1 MSDKQDFES
10 ASLAFSKAQNELND
24 LISSRQQL
32 ETQYQENKIVLDE
45 FNYLNEDSKIYKLT
59 GPVLLPQDYNEAK
72 INVNKRI
79 EFIQEEIKRAETKI
93 KTQEDIIEKCR
104 DTLIDIRQKLGN

>member
-1 MSDKQDFES
+1 MNQEFEK
-10 ASLAFSKAQNELND
+10 ASLSFSKAQNELND
-24 LISSRQQL
+24 LISTRQQL

-45 FNYLNEDSKIYKLT
+45 FTHLNEDSKIYKLT

-72 INVNKRI
+72 INVEKRI

-93 KTQEDIIEKCR
+93 QAQQKIIEESR
-104 DTLIDIRQKLGN
+104 NTLMDIRQKMSN